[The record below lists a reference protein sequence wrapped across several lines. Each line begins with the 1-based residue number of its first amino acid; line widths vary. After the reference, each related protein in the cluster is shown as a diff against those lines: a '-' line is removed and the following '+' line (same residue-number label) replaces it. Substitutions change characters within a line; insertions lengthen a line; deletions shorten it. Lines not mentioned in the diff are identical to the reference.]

1 MTLNEVDACKS
12 GEIQML
18 NAAIPFHTQPY
29 G

>member
-18 NAAIPFHTQPY
+18 NAAIPFPMQLC